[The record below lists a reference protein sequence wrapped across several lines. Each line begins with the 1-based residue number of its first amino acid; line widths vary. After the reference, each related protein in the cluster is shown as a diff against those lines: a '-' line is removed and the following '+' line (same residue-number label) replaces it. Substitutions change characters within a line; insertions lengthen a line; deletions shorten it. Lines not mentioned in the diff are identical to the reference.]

1 MHINV
6 GPYISATESTGQ
18 HGPIKCLDVVV
29 VVAVVVVVVVGD
41 YGSVGFNGS
50 KLDKVS
56 T

>member
-1 MHINV
+1 VHINV

-18 HGPIKCLDVVV
+18 QGPIKCLVVV
-29 VVAVVVVVVVGD
+29 VVVVVVVVGD

>member
-18 HGPIKCLDVVV
+18 QGPIKCLVV
-29 VVAVVVVVVVGD
+29 VVVVVVVGD
-41 YGSVGFNGS
+41 YGVVGFNGS
-50 KLDKVS
+50 KLDKGS

>member
-1 MHINV
+1 VHINV

-18 HGPIKCLDVVV
+18 QGPIKCLVVD
-29 VVAVVVVVVVGD
+29 VVVVVGD

-50 KLDKVS
+50 KLDKGS